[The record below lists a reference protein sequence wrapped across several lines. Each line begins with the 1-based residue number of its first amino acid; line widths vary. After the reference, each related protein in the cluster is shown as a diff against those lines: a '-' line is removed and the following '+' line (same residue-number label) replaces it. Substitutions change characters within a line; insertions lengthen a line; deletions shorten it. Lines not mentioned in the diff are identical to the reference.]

1 MKKVDCTHINKE
13 LLENMKKLL
22 TSNNLTPQLAIV
34 QIGEDDEVCA
44 NTKSLENKCHAC
56 GIDVIVE
63 HLSKDSTKK
72 QLVSCV
78 EKLNNDSSVDGI
90 LLSFSLTSC
99 SIADNNLI
107 VPEKDV
113 YGYGLRSK
121 HTSTFTSTISHILS
135 LNGVDFSNKNV
146 VVDSCNALQE
156 KTICELVIKT
166 FNNISFFDAESL
178 DENELKNKFE
188 NADIIIS
195 LINKPNYI
203 KWCKDNVIVFDYSK
217 IISENEQTESN
228 FDDSIKEKIGLYTCI
243 DSGLYDLALT
253 EICVN
258 ISKAAFV
265 FRD

>member
-1 MKKVDCTHINKE
+1 MKKVDCVHISNT
-13 LLENMKKLL
+13 LLENVKMFLS
-22 TSNNLTPQLAIV
+22 SNNLTPQLAIV

-44 NTKSLENKCHAC
+44 NTKYLKNKCHAC
-56 GIDVIVE
+56 GIDVIIE

-72 QLVSCV
+72 QLASCV
-78 EKLNNDSSVDGI
+78 EKLNNDSNIDGI
-90 LLSFSLTSC
+90 LLSFSPTLC

-113 YGYGLRSK
+113 YGYGLKSK
-121 HTSTFTSTISHILS
+121 YASTFTSMISHILS
-135 LNGVDFSNKNV
+135 LNDVDFSYKNV
-146 VVDSCNALQE
+146 VVDSCDALQE
-156 KTICELVIKT
+156 KTICELVMKT
-166 FNNISFFDAESL
+166 FKNISFFDAESL

-203 KWCKDNVIVFDYSK
+203 KWCKDNAIVFDYSK

-228 FDDSIKEKIGLYTCI
+228 FYDSIKEKIGLYTCV

-265 FRD
+265 IKD